1 MKNYRRQQTGEQMVE
16 ERLEETRA
24 NDRRARL
31 MLEHVRDLAE
41 AWCLVK
47 PTSIEIKA
55 KLDETRVMIEE
66 SVRECWGE
74 GSYVEFS
81 LEPYRRVT
89 ARHSDGRQLVIGEEN
104 NESTNGTA

>member
-1 MKNYRRQQTGEQMVE
+1 MTKDYRRRRTGAEWVE

-47 PTSIEIKA
+47 PTTLEIKV
-55 KLDETRVMIEE
+55 KLDETRTMIEDA
-66 SVRECWGE
+66 VRECWGE

-89 ARHSDGRQLVIGEEN
+89 ARHSDGRQLVIGVEHA
-104 NESTNGTA
+104 TNGTT